1 MRGMSTGPTEPARR
15 ILLEKKREVGYGGAC
30 PSPTRGGESNRKELV
45 MKVRIDPDLCTAC
58 GLCTD
63 GVPQVFKM
71 GKDTA
76 EVINPL
82 VPPNLENAVRD
93 AASDCP
99 AEAILIE

>member
-1 MRGMSTGPTEPARR
+1 
-15 ILLEKKREVGYGGAC
+15 
-30 PSPTRGGESNRKELV
+30 

-76 EVINPL
+76 EVITPD
-82 VPPNLENAVRD
+82 VPANLEKAVRD
-93 AASDCP
+93 AAADGP

>member
-1 MRGMSTGPTEPARR
+1 VRS
-15 ILLEKKREVGYGGAC
+15 GGKITPKGAI
-30 PSPTRGGESNRKELV
+30 

-76 EVINPL
+76 EVINPA
-82 VPPNLENAVRD
+82 VPPTLEKAVKD
-93 AASDCP
+93 AATDCP
-99 AEAILIE
+99 AEAIILE